1 MNAEKTIIRMDDVK
15 PKTSR
20 AKRTRNLLVLLCLLA
35 IAAGIFLW
43 FSYKGNQY
51 RVTVKEYATA
61 QVRKGQFVSTTEA
74 SGTVI
79 LPTQVEIVSPEDGY
93 TVKLHVEEGDL
104 VEPAD
109 VMVELEVPDLEDDL
123 SVLTV
128 DLEQAQ
134 IEFESLESEYRFKI
148 EQYERDLL
156 RLDAD
161 ITEAEEDVQTMKELA
176 TLKSSRESDYEDAL
190 DTLEALVEK
199 REDTQA
205 DLDSAISSRD
215 ISLRK
220 QQAAINQFKVDRNIL
235 LKDMEEMRIKSPIK
249 GEVLEINEDL
259 FIPGSLIEQSDELF
273 TVADRSSVYIDFD
286 VYEQYVN
293 LLEPGGEM
301 TVTIGTSTMKAQ
313 ILKVGKIATMDSD
326 GLSAMISVRAEPV
339 TDLTLTPGAS
349 AVATITLSVRNDV
362 LLLPRGSWLTTGNQK
377 YVYVVRDDR
386 AYKNAVVLGE
396 IQGTDVEILDGVVA
410 GDTVITGSY
419 QAYIDQDEIVLK

>member
-1 MNAEKTIIRMDDVK
+1 MNAEKTIIQMDDVK

-20 AKRTRNLLVLLCLLA
+20 VKRMRNLLVLFSVLA
-35 IAAGIFLW
+35 IAAGILLW
-43 FSYKGNQY
+43 FSYAGNQN

-93 TVKLHVEEGDL
+93 TVRLHVEEGDL
-104 VEPAD
+104 IGPAD
-109 VMVELEVPDLEDDL
+109 VLVELEVPDLEDDL

-134 IEFESLESEYRFKI
+134 IELESLESEYLFKI
-148 EQYERDLL
+148 EQYQRDLL

-161 ITEAEEDVQTMKELA
+161 IIEAEEDVQTMKELS

-190 DTLEALVEK
+190 DTLEALAEE

-205 DLDSAISSRD
+205 DLDSAVRSRD

-220 QQAAINQFKVDRNIL
+220 QQAAINQFQVDRTIL

-313 ILKVGKIATMDSD
+313 ILKVGRIATMDSD

-349 AVATITLSVRNDV
+349 AVATITLSVQDDV

-386 AYKNAVVLGE
+386 AYKTAVVLGE
-396 IQGTDVEILDGVVA
+396 IQGTDVEILDGVEA